1 MPGPFGTEF
10 DVYNAT
16 IAFFEEHGAWIVCA
30 SPPSGT
36 DTRFKVCIF
45 PKLGPQKGPRDELDV
60 SAATGRYLLLVE
72 AKPALT
78 DSLSRLNRA
87 GESDWDK
94 LQRLLAI
101 DEAYFLARMSQA
113 YARELRH
120 LRRLACLA
128 FHGFDTTLPPGAT
141 AVHVRDE
148 TNVDLIGLVP
158 EDIWSV

>member
-1 MPGPFGTEF
+1 MATPFGTEF

-16 IAFFEEHGAWIVCA
+16 IAFIQDRGGEIVCA

-60 SAATGRYLLLVE
+60 SATTPGYLLLVE
-72 AKPALT
+72 AKPALS

-94 LQRLLAI
+94 LQRLLSI
-101 DEAYFLARMSQA
+101 DEEYFLRRMSQA
-113 YARELRH
+113 YGRTLTGLH
-120 LRRLACLA
+120 RLPCLA
-128 FHGFDTTLPPGAT
+128 FHRYDATLPAT
-141 AVHVRDE
+141 VTGIHVMSSTDVSLVGE
-148 TNVDLIGLVP
+148 VPDNVWP
-158 EDIWSV
+158 T